1 MIVMNGAES
10 GTWERMD
17 RNELEA
23 ADDFENEFQFQLLK
37 NTARPPHPSTRTIT
51 AVCDLNHR
59 ATARPYPRPGR
70 AAFVKG

>member
-23 ADDFENEFQFQLLK
+23 ADDFENEFQFQLQGY
-37 NTARPPHPSTRTIT
+37 A
-51 AVCDLNHR
+51 A
-59 ATARPYPRPGR
+59 PGKPVNPDAHNR
-70 AAFVKG
+70 V